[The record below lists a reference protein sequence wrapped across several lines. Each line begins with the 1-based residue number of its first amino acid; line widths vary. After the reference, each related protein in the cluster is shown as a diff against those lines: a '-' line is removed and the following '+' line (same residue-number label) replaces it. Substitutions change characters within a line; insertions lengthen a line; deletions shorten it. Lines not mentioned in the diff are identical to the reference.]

1 MRLFTQKRG
10 KKPDDQTT
18 DRGGFELFKAPK
30 REEKLFPKST
40 PFSSLP
46 ARFAIFIIVLL
57 IMTIVYGLISYHPL
71 PSGGDRAGED
81 IKCYR
86 GIIERIHAGEGYYA
100 AAGEEL
106 RTRGYPTSSVFNWRL
121 PTLAWFMGHL
131 PNLAMGRGLAI
142 ILAFLTLALWI
153 SVLQKEASF
162 PKLILAAF
170 CLLGHPI
177 YSLLPEVILIHEF
190 WAGLLITLSL
200 GAYAR
205 GWRIFSLASGVLA
218 LFVREL
224 TLPYTFLM
232 MVAAYMEGD
241 RREGL
246 FWLLGILAFGV
257 SLAYHATVVKS
268 LVIEGE
274 VIQETGWLVLG
285 GWSFVLSTVHTHL
298 YLLLF
303 PGWIPAMLLPLILL
317 GFAGWRGP
325 VGSRMAW
332 TIGFYIASYS
342 VVGKPFNQLWG
353 MMYVNI
359 MLLGILYFPS
369 SLYGLWVSAVG
380 CKPRNCMNS
389 LIGS

>member
-10 KKPDDQTT
+10 KKPDDQTPGH
-18 DRGGFELFKAPK
+18 GGFELFKAPK

-100 AAGEEL
+100 AAGGEL
-106 RTRGYPTSSVFNWRL
+106 QTRGYPTSSVFNWRL

-131 PNLAMGRGLAI
+131 PNLDMGRALAI
-142 ILAFLTLALWI
+142 ILAFFTLALWI
-153 SVLQKEASF
+153 SVLQKEVAF
-162 PKLILAAF
+162 PKLILGAF

-177 YSLLPEVILIHEF
+177 YSLLPEVFLIHEF

-224 TLPYTFLM
+224 TLPFTCLM
-232 MVAAYMEGD
+232 MVAAYLDGHRQEA
-241 RREGL
+241 L

-257 SLAYHATVVKS
+257 SLACHATVVKS

-274 VIQETGWLVLG
+274 VIQEMGWLVLG

-303 PGWIPAMLLPLILL
+303 PGWIPAILLPLMLL
-317 GFAGWRGP
+317 GFAAWKGP

-332 TIGFYIASYS
+332 TVGLYVASYCC
-342 VVGKPFNQLWG
+342 VGKPFNYLWG
-353 MMYVNI
+353 MMYVNYI
-359 MLLGILYFPS
+359 LLGMLYVPS
-369 SLYGLWVSAVG
+369 SLYGLWISASR
-380 CKPRNCMNS
+380 CKPKHCMLS
-389 LIGS
+389 SISS